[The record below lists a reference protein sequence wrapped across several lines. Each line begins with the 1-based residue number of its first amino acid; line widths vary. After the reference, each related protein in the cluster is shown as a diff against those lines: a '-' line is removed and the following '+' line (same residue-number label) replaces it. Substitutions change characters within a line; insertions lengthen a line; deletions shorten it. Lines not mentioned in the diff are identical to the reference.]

1 MKTTSQPDH
10 QFGPT
15 PTDSSLS
22 LKEQMFM
29 AMDLAGLTD
38 RTQSAYLSV
47 MRAIQKHHDK
57 SPGRLSELEVKR
69 YVIWMRETKKV
80 SKGTFQVHF
89 HALKFFFYRTLGLD
103 WALFTRM
110 RVRQPRRF
118 RLPTV
123 LSFEDAHQIIC
134 MIRNPGYRLCY
145 RLMLGLGLRINEA
158 RCLRVSNID
167 GKQRTI
173 RLVGKRNKERIL
185 PLPTTLHEELK
196 AYWSTHRNREIV
208 FPNRA
213 GTGPFCERSL
223 REALKQVRSE
233 DERSSGI
240 TPHTFRHSF
249 ATRLLEDGSDIRIL
263 QILLGHASLSSTAI
277 YTHLTKPIEDDVR
290 GRIDRMLRSVG
301 SGEQA

>member
-10 QFGPT
+10 QSVST

-22 LKEQMFM
+22 LKEQMLM

-57 SPGRLSELEVKR
+57 SPGCLSELEVKR

-103 WALFTRM
+103 WILFTRM

-123 LSFEDAHQIIC
+123 LSFKDAHQIIS
-134 MIRNPGYRLCY
+134 MIRSPGYRLCY

-158 RCLRVSNID
+158 RCLKVSNID
-167 GKQRTI
+167 GKRRTI
-173 RLVGKRNKERIL
+173 RLIGKRNKERIL
-185 PLPTTLHEELK
+185 PLPSTLHRELQ
-196 AYWSTHRNREIV
+196 AYWSTHRNPEFV

-223 REALKQVRSE
+223 RQALKQVRGE

-249 ATRLLEDGSDIRIL
+249 ATCLLEDGGDIRIL

-290 GRIDRMLRSVG
+290 GRIDSMLRSVG
-301 SGEQA
+301 SGELS

>member
-10 QFGPT
+10 ESGPT

-22 LKEQMFM
+22 IREQMILS
-29 AMDLAGLTD
+29 MDLAGLSE
-38 RTQSAYLSV
+38 RSQSAYLSA
-47 MRAIQKHHDK
+47 MRAIQNHHNKNPD
-57 SPGRLSELEVKR
+57 RLTETEVKR
-69 YVIWMRETKKV
+69 YVFWMRETKRV
-80 SKGTFQVHF
+80 AKGTFQVHF
-89 HALKFFFYRTLGLD
+89 HALKFFFYRTLALD

-110 RVRQPRRF
+110 KVRQPLRY

-123 LSFEDAHQIIC
+123 LAFEDAHQIISV
-134 MIRNPGYRLCY
+134 IRNPGYRLCY
-145 RLMLGLGLRINEA
+145 RLMLGLGLRISEA
-158 RCLRVSNID
+158 RCLRVSSID

-185 PLPTTLHEELK
+185 PLPTTLHQELQD
-196 AYWSTHRNREIV
+196 YWSTHRNLEFV

-213 GTGPFCERSL
+213 GTNSFCERSL
-223 REALKQVRSE
+223 RRALNQAQGK
-233 DERSSGI
+233 DETSCGI

-249 ATRLLEDGSDIRIL
+249 ATRMLQDGNDIRIL

-290 GRIDRMLRSVG
+290 SRIDSMLRSVA
-301 SGEQA
+301 SGEQG

>member
-1 MKTTSQPDH
+1 MKTTSQPSH
-10 QFGPT
+10 QFGRT

-22 LKEQMFM
+22 LKEQMLM

-57 SPGRLSELEVKR
+57 SPGLLSEAEVKR

-103 WALFTRM
+103 WTLFTRM

-123 LSFEDAHQIIC
+123 LPFEDAHQIIS
-134 MIRNPGYRLCY
+134 MIRSPGYRLCY

-158 RCLRVSNID
+158 RCLKVSNID
-167 GKQRTI
+167 GEQRTI
-173 RLVGKRNKERIL
+173 RLIGKRNKERIL
-185 PLPTTLHEELK
+185 PLPTTLHRELQ
-196 AYWSTHRNREIV
+196 AYWSTHRNPELV

-223 REALKQVRSE
+223 RRALNQAQGQ
-233 DERSSGI
+233 DETSRGI

-249 ATRLLEDGSDIRIL
+249 ATRLLEDGGDIRVL

-290 GRIDRMLRSVG
+290 GRIDGMLRSVD